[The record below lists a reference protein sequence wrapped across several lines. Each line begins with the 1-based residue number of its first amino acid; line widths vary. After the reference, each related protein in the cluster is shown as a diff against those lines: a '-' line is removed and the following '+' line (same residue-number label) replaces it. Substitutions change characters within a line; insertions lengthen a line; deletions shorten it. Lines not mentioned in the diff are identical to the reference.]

1 MRGRKD
7 QVGQG
12 RSAPVIFSHTG
23 STEGT
28 NPDVSTPPE
37 AGAEGGGG
45 GKVCTLHRTAL
56 SSHGFLNDR
65 KRNWSLILLI
75 PDTYRLKF

>member
-12 RSAPVIFSHTG
+12 RLAPDIFSNTG

-28 NPDVSTPPE
+28 NPDLSTPK
-37 AGAEGGGG
+37 AGGEGGG
-45 GKVCTLHRTAL
+45 CAPFPELHYPLSIFSTAGRGTEVRFF
-56 SSHGFLNDR
+56 SFQTRID
-65 KRNWSLILLI
+65 
-75 PDTYRLKF
+75 